1 MRILAVSNDLSV
13 LSELNEVL
21 KKIVPEADVIKET
34 DPLMACKYSFKNEVN
49 FVFADREMKR
59 MSFSD
64 LTQFIKKE
72 RPRVKAYL
80 IDKNAVTLDELICDE
95 FDGEIDY
102 PFSLEELTKIL
113 KDSTIANGRQE
124 K

>member
-21 KKIVPEADVIKET
+21 KKIFPEADVIKET
-34 DPLMACKYSFKNEVN
+34 DPLMACKYSFKNEVD
-49 FVFADREMKR
+49 FTFADWEMKR

-64 LTQFIKKE
+64 LMQFIKKE
-72 RPRVKAYL
+72 RPRAKTYL
-80 IDKNAVTLDELICDE
+80 IDKNAVALDELICDG
-95 FDGEIDY
+95 DGVIGY

-113 KDSTIANGRQE
+113 KGEETADARQE

>member
-1 MRILAVSNDLSV
+1 MRILAVSNDLSI

-21 KKIVPEADVIKET
+21 KKIFPEADVIKET

-72 RPRVKAYL
+72 RPRAKTYL
-80 IDKNAVTLDELICDE
+80 IDKNAVALDALICDG
-95 FDGEIDY
+95 DGVIGY

-113 KDSTIANGRQE
+113 KGEETADARQE

>member
-1 MRILAVSNDLSV
+1 
-13 LSELNEVL
+13 
-21 KKIVPEADVIKET
+21 
-34 DPLMACKYSFKNEVN
+34 MACKYSFKNEVD
-49 FVFADREMKR
+49 FTFADWEMKR

-72 RPRVKAYL
+72 RPRAKTYL
-80 IDKNAVTLDELICDE
+80 IDKNAVALDALICDE
-95 FDGEIDY
+95 FDGVIGY

-113 KDSTIANGRQE
+113 KNNAIVNGRQE